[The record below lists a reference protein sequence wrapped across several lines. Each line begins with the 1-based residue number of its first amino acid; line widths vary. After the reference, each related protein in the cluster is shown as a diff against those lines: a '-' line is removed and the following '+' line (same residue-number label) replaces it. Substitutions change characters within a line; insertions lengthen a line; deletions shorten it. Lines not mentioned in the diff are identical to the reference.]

1 MGAQQLPFRSVL
13 CPTDLS
19 PDSSKA
25 LDLAASLCGATGA
38 ELTVVHVHPRELP
51 MAAEFSYLSPPPL
64 EEVERAEIAAKLD
77 ALAAPVRAT
86 GVRARTRV
94 LEGDPAF
101 EVARLARALE
111 ADLVVVGFHSE
122 ARLRH
127 LLMGSTAEELVR
139 RAGCPVL
146 VVPAKAPTRGG
157 QARRATS
164 RRTVEA

>member
-1 MGAQQLPFRSVL
+1 MAGQLLPFRSVL

-19 PDSSKA
+19 PDGAKA
-25 LDLAASLCGATGA
+25 LSLAAALCGATGA
-38 ELTVVHVHPRELP
+38 ELTLVHVHPREMP

-64 EEVERAEIAAKLD
+64 DDVERAEVGAKLE
-77 ALAAPVRAT
+77 ALAAPARAT
-86 GVRARTRV
+86 GVRARIRV

-101 EVARLARALE
+101 EVARLAREIE

-146 VVPAKAPTRGG
+146 VVPAKAAARGG
-157 QARRATS
+157 GAKRASS
-164 RRTVEA
+164 RQGVEA